1 MITLQE
7 NVDMII
13 YIKSPG
19 AIQINHGIG
28 VIHIALMTMVTNYIV
43 LNFPLFFEKPFL
55 IFFSEC
61 LSAKKND
68 MIHIQGKDGNA
79 YYR

>member
-1 MITLQE
+1 MMGMIMLITLQE

-43 LNFPLFFEKPFL
+43 LNFPLFLKIIL
-55 IFFSEC
+55 KFFF
-61 LSAKKND
+61 
-68 MIHIQGKDGNA
+68 QNA
-79 YYR
+79 YQPKRMI